1 MFSLAVT
8 MPDLRTFTALD
19 WTLAGVA
26 VVLLV
31 GAIVAPFALLS
42 SLWELRLQA
51 HRTNEFLKTLATE
64 MGKLRNDT
72 QAATNAIGGILA
84 EMKTDRELF
93 EKNAGKALVFL
104 RNLDAE
110 TDHTNKLLE
119 WIGQER
125 SAGAAP
131 AVEAEQE
138 QKI

>member
-1 MFSLAVT
+1 MFPLALAL
-8 MPDLRTFTALD
+8 PDLRAFTALD
-19 WTLAGVA
+19 WTLTGVGL
-26 VVLLV
+26 VLLV
-31 GAIVAPFALLS
+31 GAIVTPFALLS

-51 HRTNEFLKTLATE
+51 HRTNEFLKTLAAE

-72 QAATNAIGGILA
+72 QAATNAVGNILA

-125 SAGAAP
+125 GGAGAAP
-131 AVEAEQE
+131 EAEGE
-138 QKI
+138 QA